1 MALIPDSILNNII
14 SGRVLDDN
22 GAWVPIA
29 AMLAKERDFLRHLQD
44 GQVIID
50 DRWVTIEEAKKAN
63 EGPANSSEGAE
74 VTRL

>member
-14 SGRVLDDN
+14 SGKVLDDH

-44 GQVIID
+44 GQVIVD
-50 DRWVTIEEAKKAN
+50 ERWVTIEEARKLGEESA
-63 EGPANSSEGAE
+63 G
-74 VTRL
+74 